1 MSSNLISLVN
11 DFMMEDSFASFMRP
25 VVSRPTVMAPAMN
38 LQEYDDKYVLKL
50 KAPDLDA
57 EHFSVEINDKV
68 LTISYQSS
76 DEVVNESNEAGKG
89 EYLKYEWSTY
99 QKFSRSVI
107 LSKSVDKE
115 SIEAEYEKGVLIVD
129 VKKTFEAQPKKISV
143 KVKSK

>member
-1 MSSNLISLVN
+1 MSNNLISLVN
-11 DFMMEDSFASFMRP
+11 DFMMDDSFTSFMRP

-38 LQEYDDKYVLKL
+38 LQEYDTKYVLKL

-57 EHFSVEINDKV
+57 EHFSVEINDKI
-68 LTISYQSS
+68 LTISYQSN
-76 DEVVNESNEAGKG
+76 DEGVEESHKG

-115 SIEAEYEKGVLIVD
+115 SIEAEYEKGILIVE
-129 VKKTFEAQPKKISV
+129 VQKTPEAQPKKISV
-143 KVKSK
+143 KVKGK